1 MIVDGKYSLEV
12 ISRDSDSKGR
22 RFKEHR
28 LDDNSVIGV
37 FENEPFLIRFKN
49 LTGKKVQVRIS
60 VDGTDVLTGKLAHTQ
75 PTNDGMWVVQ
85 AFGSMELKAW
95 PEDNQGGAEFL
106 FTHTEDSVAANTHGD
121 TSSKGIIAV
130 AVFEEDNAF
139 GYLMLKHEEHHHH
152 LYPKYYDYWWNK
164 TNIIG
169 TGQGGGTYSSNRTG
183 QPDSRMSKSD
193 SNTKGI
199 TSQRRSIDFS
209 NNATSNMDEI
219 KCCVDLCSDSV
230 AEPQEMSLGVG
241 AGDFVNQN
249 ITKAAGLNAPK
260 LGMVLRI
267 KYEYWASLR
276 SKLRKQASEVETNG
290 FPGDKQKLI
299 DLGNTPRLE
308 TTSGRRRRFRKEA
321 AEKKNR
327 TRKNKRRLRP
337 EEKYVE
343 YQRFM

>member
-12 ISRDSDSKGR
+12 ISRDPDSKGR

-139 GYLMLKHEEHHHH
+139 EYLTLKHEEHHHH
-152 LYPKYYDYWWNK
+152 HHHYPPVNIYPKHYDYWW

-169 TGQGGGTYSSNRTG
+169 TGQGGGTYSSNRIG
-183 QPDSRMSKSD
+183 QSE
-193 SNTKGI
+193 
-199 TSQRRSIDFS
+199 RSINFS
-209 NNATSNMDEI
+209 NNATSNMDEL

-241 AGDFVNQN
+241 AGDYVNQN

-260 LGMVLRI
+260 LGTVLRI
-267 KYEYWASLR
+267 KYEYWTSLR

-290 FPGDKQKLI
+290 FPGDREKLI
-299 DLGNTPRLE
+299 NLGNTPRLE
-308 TTSGRRRRFRKEA
+308 TPSGRRKRFRKEA
-321 AEKKNR
+321 VETKNR
-327 TRKNKRRLRP
+327 TRKNKRRLSP

-343 YQRFM
+343 YQRFI